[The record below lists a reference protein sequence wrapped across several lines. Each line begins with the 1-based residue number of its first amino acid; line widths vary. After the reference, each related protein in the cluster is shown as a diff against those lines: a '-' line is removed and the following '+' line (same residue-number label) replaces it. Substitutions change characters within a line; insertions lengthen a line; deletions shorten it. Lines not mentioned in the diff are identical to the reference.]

1 MNASFSKIAMTK
13 PESPSQPATAK
24 PQTDAGR
31 ASSLPKSLVD
41 DLVCPLTRSKL
52 VVDGDDL
59 LATVGGLRYTVRDGI
74 PIMLI
79 DEATLPPGVASLDEF
94 KKKFAQHIPA

>member
-1 MNASFSKIAMTK
+1 MTQPVSVDQSVK
-13 PESPSQPATAK
+13 SLQTQPES
-24 PQTDAGR
+24 GR
-31 ASSLPKSLVD
+31 ASSLDPELVKV
-41 DLVCPLTRSKL
+41 LVCPLTRSKL
-52 VVDGDDL
+52 VIDGDDL

-94 KKKFAQHIPA
+94 KQKFAQQIPA

>member
-1 MNASFSKIAMTK
+1 MTQTASNTK
-13 PESPSQPATAK
+13 TSASTSQPE
-24 PQTDAGR
+24 AGR
-31 ASSLPKSLVD
+31 ASSLSPALVD
-41 DLVCPLTRSKL
+41 VLVCPLTRSKL

-79 DEATLPPGVASLDEF
+79 DEATLPPGVANLDEF